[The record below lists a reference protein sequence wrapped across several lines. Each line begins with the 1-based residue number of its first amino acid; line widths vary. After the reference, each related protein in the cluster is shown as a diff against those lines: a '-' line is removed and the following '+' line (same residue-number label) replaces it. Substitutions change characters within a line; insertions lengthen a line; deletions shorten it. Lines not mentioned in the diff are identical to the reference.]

1 MAAAVPAAEVATTSV
16 AESLPRGGRP
26 DVGAAA
32 LRVSELFERHGATV
46 LGLCRVLLR
55 NEHEA
60 EDATQQTFLAAYR
73 SLLNGGEPRHA
84 AAWLATIARNECWSI
99 AARRMREPLGDT
111 EPEGSLPDPV
121 IAATERADLRE
132 LWRAIGALPRRQR
145 TAILLR
151 EFSGL
156 SYDELAVALGV
167 SEPAVESLLFR
178 ARRELRT
185 RLRPVYGSF
194 VIAPLNA
201 VRDALAP
208 VAVKLGAGATA
219 VVVAGGTVAAVET
232 PTLLRE
238 VAVQPA
244 VASVLPVRARPFRA
258 APVAQAAPRGGGRT
272 ALPSHRAPAP
282 TRHSTPVLRPPASV
296 SDISAAPSAGGVGAP
311 PVVTLPAEPP
321 VEAPAPPADPPVAP
335 PEPPPSVGGD
345 DSPGDDAIPATGDDG
360 SPGTSGS
367 DDGGTSSGAGSGGA
381 DDHSGPGG
389 GGDGS
394 SGSSGPGEGGD
405 SSGPGGGDDGGTS
418 GSSGPGGGG
427 DDAVSGGSDS
437 SGSGSGGSGSGGH
450 GEPES

>member
-1 MAAAVPAAEVATTSV
+1 MAAAVPAAEGATTSV

-26 DVGAAA
+26 DDGAAA
-32 LRVSELFERHGATV
+32 LRVSELFERHGAAV

-73 SLLNGGEPRHA
+73 SLLNGGEPRHP

-99 AARRMREPLGDT
+99 VGRRMREPLGEA
-111 EPEGSLPDPV
+111 EPEGNLPDPV
-121 IAATERADLRE
+121 VAATELDDLRE

-219 VVVAGGTVAAVET
+219 IVVAGGTVAAVET

-238 VAVQPA
+238 VAAQPA
-244 VASVLPVRARPFRA
+244 VASVLPARARPVRA
-258 APVAQAAPRGGGRT
+258 APVAQAPRGGGRT
-272 ALPSHRAPAP
+272 AVPSHGAPAP
-282 TRHSTPVLRPPASV
+282 MRHSTPVLRPPAPV
-296 SDISAAPSAGGVGAP
+296 SDASPAHSAGGVGIP

-321 VEAPAPPADPPVAP
+321 APAPPADPPAVP

-345 DSPGDDAIPATGDDG
+345 DSPGDDASPTTGG
-360 SPGTSGS
+360 EGTPGTSGS
-367 DDGGTSSGAGSGGA
+367 DDGGASSGEGSGGA

-389 GGDGS
+389 GGGDDSG
-394 SGSSGPGEGGD
+394 GSSGPGGGGD

-427 DDAVSGGSDS
+427 DDGVSGGSDS

>member
-1 MAAAVPAAEVATTSV
+1 VATTTTAARATEVATTSA
-16 AESLPRGGRP
+16 AESLAHGGRP
-26 DVGAAA
+26 DHRAAA

-73 SLLNGGEPRHA
+73 SLLNGGEPRYP

-99 AARRMREPLGDT
+99 AGRRMREPLGET

-121 IAATERADLRE
+121 VVAVEQADLRE
-132 LWRAIGALPRRQR
+132 LWRAIGALPRQQR
-145 TAILLR
+145 RAILLR

-178 ARRELRT
+178 ARRELRA
-185 RLRPVYGSF
+185 RLRPVFGSF
-194 VIAPLNA
+194 VIAPVNA

-238 VAVQPA
+238 VATQPA
-244 VASVLPVRARPFRA
+244 VASVLPDRARPVPA
-258 APVAQAAPRGGGRT
+258 ATVAQAAPRVGART
-272 ALPSHRAPAP
+272 AVPYHRAPAP
-282 TRHSTPVLRPPASV
+282 MRHSTPALRPPAPV
-296 SDISAAPSAGGVGAP
+296 SDASAAPSAGGVGAS
-311 PVVTLPAEPP
+311 PVVAPP
-321 VEAPAPPADPPVAP
+321 VEAPAPAPAAVPAAAP
-335 PEPPPSVGGD
+335 PEPPPSAGGD
-345 DSPGDDAIPATGDDG
+345 DSPGDDGSPATGDYDVTQG
-360 SPGTSGS
+360 ASGTG
-367 DDGGTSSGAGSGGA
+367 DGGTSSGESSGGG

-389 GGDGS
+389 GGDDSGGS
-394 SGSSGPGEGGD
+394 SGSGGGD
-405 SSGPGGGDDGGTS
+405 SSGPGGGDDGVTS

-427 DDAVSGGSDS
+427 DDAVSDS
-437 SGSGSGGSGSGGH
+437 SGSGGSRSGGH
-450 GEPES
+450 GDDGEPES

>member
-1 MAAAVPAAEVATTSV
+1 MLA
-16 AESLPRGGRP
+16 
-26 DVGAAA
+26 
-32 LRVSELFERHGATV
+32 
-46 LGLCRVLLR
+46 LCRVLLR

-73 SLLNGGEPRHA
+73 SLLNGGEPRHP

-99 AARRMREPLGDT
+99 VARRMREPLGDT
-111 EPEGSLPDPV
+111 EPEGNLPDPV
-121 IAATERADLRE
+121 VAATERADLRE
-132 LWRAIGALPRRQR
+132 LWHAIGALPRRQR

-201 VRDALAP
+201 VRDALAS

-238 VAVQPA
+238 VAAQPA
-244 VASVLPVRARPFRA
+244 VASVLPGRARPVRA
-258 APVAQAAPRGGGRT
+258 APVAQRGGGWR
-272 ALPSHRAPAP
+272 AVPSYRAPAP
-282 TRHSTPVLRPPASV
+282 TRHSRPVLRPPAAV
-296 SDISAAPSAGGVGAP
+296 SDTSAASSAGGVGTPPVIALPARPPAPAP
-311 PVVTLPAEPP
+311 PVVPTA
-321 VEAPAPPADPPVAP
+321 AP

-345 DSPGDDAIPATGDDG
+345 DSPGM
-360 SPGTSGS
+360 TSGQPRATRREPGDLRIRRRRDERRRGQRRRRRPQRLRWRRWEHGIEEMRPARTGTTRGPRWS
-367 DDGGTSSGAGSGGA
+367 RIDDDIVRLIPRTTVVMRITSSYKTA
-381 DDHSGPGG
+381 
-389 GGDGS
+389 
-394 SGSSGPGEGGD
+394 
-405 SSGPGGGDDGGTS
+405 
-418 GSSGPGGGG
+418 
-427 DDAVSGGSDS
+427 
-437 SGSGSGGSGSGGH
+437 
-450 GEPES
+450 

>member
-1 MAAAVPAAEVATTSV
+1 MATTSA
-16 AESLPRGGRP
+16 AESLSRRGRP
-26 DVGAAA
+26 DEGAAP

-46 LGLCRVLLR
+46 LALCRALLR

-73 SLLNGGEPRHA
+73 SLLNGGEPRHP

-111 EPEGSLPDPV
+111 EPEGSLPDPM

-201 VRDALAP
+201 IRDALAP

-238 VAVQPA
+238 VAAQPA
-244 VASVLPVRARPFRA
+244 VASVLPARARPVRA
-258 APVAQAAPRGGGRT
+258 VPVAQAAPRSGDRAT
-272 ALPSHRAPAP
+272 VPPHRAPAT
-282 TRHSTPVLRPPASV
+282 TRHSRPVLRPPAAV
-296 SDISAAPSAGGVGAP
+296 SDTSAAPSAGGVGAP
-311 PVVTLPAEPP
+311 PVITLPAEPP
-321 VEAPAPPADPPVAP
+321 APAPPGVPTAAP

-345 DSPGDDAIPATGDDG
+345 DPPGDDANPATGDDG
-360 SPGTSGS
+360 SPGTPGS
-367 DDGGTSSGAGSGGA
+367 DDGGTSSGEGSGGA

-389 GGDGS
+389 GGGGDDPG
-394 SGSSGPGEGGD
+394 GSSGPGGGGD

-427 DDAVSGGSDS
+427 DDAESGGSDS
-437 SGSGSGGSGSGGH
+437 SGSGSGGHGG
-450 GEPES
+450 